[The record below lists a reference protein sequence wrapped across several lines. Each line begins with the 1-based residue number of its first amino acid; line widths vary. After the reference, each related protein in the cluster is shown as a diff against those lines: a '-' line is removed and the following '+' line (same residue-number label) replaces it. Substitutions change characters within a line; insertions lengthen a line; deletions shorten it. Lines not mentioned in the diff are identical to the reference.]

1 MTMHTQQPGHPLTR
15 PRTRGF
21 TLIEVLIVVAI
32 VGITGAIVVPQ
43 MLASGTL
50 GIQAA
55 ARMVI
60 ADMLYAQN
68 EAIAQQAPRRV
79 VFHPDQDR
87 YELTDADGNRLD
99 VKWRTG
105 GGENYEVDLRSDHRF
120 QGVQIVSAEFGDD
133 TTLEFDDM
141 GAPAEGG
148 KVVLK
153 FNDTRYEVD
162 VAPFTGRVTVAEVT
176 GGG

>member
-1 MTMHTQQPGHPLTR
+1 MHA
-15 PRTRGF
+15 RTRQTRSAY
-21 TLIEVLIVVAI
+21 TLVEVLIVVTI
-32 VGITGAIVVPQ
+32 IGIAGAVVVPQ
-43 MLASGTL
+43 MLSAGSL

-68 EAIAQQAPRRV
+68 DAISQQNVRTV
-79 VFHPDQDR
+79 VFYPEEDR
-87 YELTDADGNRLD
+87 YVLQDEEGNRLD

-105 GGENYEVDLRSDHRF
+105 GGEDYEVDFQSDQRF
-120 QGVQIVSAEFGDD
+120 QGVDIVSASFGDNA
-133 TTLEFDDM
+133 TLEFDDM
-141 GAPAEGG
+141 GAPADGG
-148 KVVLK
+148 QVVLEL
-153 FNDTRYEVD
+153 NDTRYKVD